1 MGIPFQ
7 TLLFYGLLVL
17 ETTVATALQKTEGVN
32 QEGPEPQE
40 IHVNPSRD
48 PESSTVDDYNVKVLD
63 QIGQPGII
71 VEPLRL
77 ENRRRVDLST
87 RQHKIRHLGTHEHLH
102 HVTLQI
108 VLEGKKHK
116 IKLTRNDELLSS
128 GIVVKH
134 FENFQ
139 GTPQQVLTKTIEHC
153 YYHGEVRRDEWSRVA
168 VSTCNGIRG
177 VIQMH
182 NETYV
187 IQPLIKEEGDSH
199 HKHVIFKA
207 STSPDEQCGNSQG
220 LWSPFQELYQGEL
233 TRKTKFSKAQR
244 EMYDTVNSNQK
255 LLRIGIV
262 LDKLLFMGVKLSHQD
277 AVEYAVDIANI
288 MDLYYRELNFKVALT
303 YLELW
308 SEENRFPV
316 ELQHRALLSSFLH
329 YRNKQMSTDDFDA
342 AFFITGKDLDHKK
355 VGVAIPDSICSDRAV
370 AVIKSGKVFEPQQTA
385 TILSHMT
392 GHILGI
398 QHDED
403 GNCICNDAFGCI
415 MSTDVLR
422 RQGYHSRM
430 FSTCSHSDL
439 EGGLN
444 TGIASCLW
452 GAPKTQ
458 TEFKQVCGNSLIER
472 GEECDCGSP
481 EECKF
486 KDPCCDPST
495 CLLQPWA
502 QCRSGPCC
510 KNCSF
515 LSSEHMCRSRHS
527 ECDVPEYCDGKSG
540 NCPSNTY
547 IQDGHPCA
555 EGKGYCVGGI
565 CPTVEKQCQGI
576 WGPGAK
582 AGHEQCFQSFNPT
595 GNFNGH
601 CGKDKDTGNYAK
613 CSYSNIMCGLLHCE
627 GGQPSPLFGSDKG
640 FAKTNI
646 NANNNEYECKTV
658 HGPAM
663 MNIPHMGMVK
673 DGTKCGFNKICRGN
687 ACVQLPF
694 PSSFLCPTSDP
705 ALICSG
711 SGVCAPNKKCFC
723 NSGWAGL
730 DCSEKSNVTGQVR
743 DAHTRQESARS
754 APAVVWSSSSASTD
768 VGGGPGDSP
777 VLVAGSDIAE
787 LPLVNKFGEANTP
800 ATAPIRE
807 GGDGIS
813 TTLLIII
820 LGTVVAALVLCL
832 GVTLLCYRRRSPSKA
847 SQVKEDSKEGK
858 KRGRWSRRKGK
869 KGKKGQS
876 TTSEEESELGE
887 LAVPPIIISDPGSAV
902 PGRGILK
909 NSGARLSSLDRGNS
923 GDKDL
928 SKEYMYG
935 DGNGEDD
942 DVDDDDDDD
951 DDIDD
956 AEIQDI
962 FGDGGGSTENMNQ
975 LQESASFDFMIPPP
989 PPTLPEP
996 HYYSTLAEPQPQ
1008 ALPTWRTALP
1018 PQTLSPPQSRVIKLR
1033 NFSDFQQR
1041 SNIDLSPSPEDED
1054 HPLVGRYSG
1063 QPGVRR
1069 GNLAASS
1076 LHSPSSS
1083 QASSASPGGV
1093 GGQASAE
1100 QRPSL
1105 GSLGQYVLGDPA
1117 SQHNNLGRG
1126 SPMFH
1131 PQDQDMPPP
1140 MHPINIRTILGG
1152 LHSHSQEHNHHNHHN
1167 HQHQGYSHN
1176 GSTPGSTVSRD
1187 SNTSLH
1193 IIHAANGGESHY
1205 GTGTSGYGSE
1215 HDPGDHMVMP
1225 SMSSRSHSLSRSSS
1239 GSPPSYSAVIR
1250 TGPNRIQLVPAFG
1263 GQDGCRDG
1271 EGREIEGI
1279 QQELNKLLEN
1289 LPRIDAGSFVRSPL
1303 TQASAPGTPL
1313 MARSGLSQASSPGT
1327 PLMGLSAMLPQG
1339 STPGTPPMA
1348 RSTLS
1353 QGSFSGSPHLARQP
1367 GKQDSGDSGAPCIDC
1382 SLEEI
1387 PAHFSDKK
1395 TRPVEQSAKKKRP
1408 VSVAV
1413 QGKEGSGDTDYCL
1426 EGRQAAL
1433 PQQV

>member
-1 MGIPFQ
+1 LDPD
-7 TLLFYGLLVL
+7 
-17 ETTVATALQKTEGVN
+17 
-32 QEGPEPQE
+32 GPYPQE
-40 IHVNPSRD
+40 IQVNPSSD
-48 PESSTVDDYNVKVLD
+48 PESSTIHDYNVKVLD
-63 QIGQPGII
+63 QIGQPGTI
-71 VEPLRL
+71 VQPLRL
-77 ENRRRVDLST
+77 ENRRRVNLST
-87 RQHKIRHLGTHEHLH
+87 RHHKIRHLGTHEHLH

-108 VLEGKKHK
+108 VLDGKKYK

-134 FENFQ
+134 FEKFQ

-153 YYHGEVRRDEWSRVA
+153 YYHGEVRKDEWSRVA

-187 IQPLIKEEGDSH
+187 IQPLIKNDKDPDH
-199 HKHVIFKA
+199 PHVIFKA
-207 STSPDEQCGNSQG
+207 SVSPDEQCGNSQG

-233 TRKTKFSKAQR
+233 TRKTKFSKAQK
-244 EMYDTVNSNQK
+244 Y
-255 LLRIGIV
+255 
-262 LDKLLFMGVKLSHQD
+262 MGVQLSHQD

-288 MDLYYRELNFKVALT
+288 MDMYYRELNFKVALT

-316 ELQHRALLSSFLH
+316 DSQYRALLSRFLH
-329 YRNKQMSTDDFDA
+329 YRNSQLSTDNFDA
-342 AFFITGKDLDHKK
+342 AFFITGIDLDHKK

-370 AVIKSGKVFEPQQTA
+370 AVIKSDKVFEPQQTA
-385 TILSHMT
+385 TILSHMA

-403 GNCICNDAFGCI
+403 GNCVCNDAFGCI
-415 MSTDVLR
+415 MSTDVLH

-452 GAPKTQ
+452 GVPKTN
-458 TEFKQVCGNSLIER
+458 TDFKQTCGNSLIER

-481 EECKF
+481 E
-486 KDPCCDPST
+486 
-495 CLLQPWA
+495 
-502 QCRSGPCC
+502 
-510 KNCSF
+510 F
-515 LSSEHMCRSRHS
+515 LSTDHICRPRHS
-527 ECDVPEYCDGKSG
+527 ECDVPEYCDGGSG

-547 IQDGHPCA
+547 IEDGHPCS

-565 CPTVEKQCQGI
+565 CPTVQKQCQDI
-576 WGPGAK
+576 WGQGAK
-582 AGHEQCFQSFNPT
+582 AGHDQCFQSFNPT

-601 CGKDKDTGNYAK
+601 CGKDKETGNYAK
-613 CSYSNIMCGLLHCE
+613 CSYNDIMCGLLHCE
-627 GGQPSPLFGSDKG
+627 GGQPSPLYGSDKG

-673 DGTKCGFNKICRGN
+673 DGTKCGHNKICGDN

-694 PSSFLCPTSDP
+694 LHSFTCPTSDS

-711 SGVCAPNKKCFC
+711 HGVCAPNRECFC
-723 NSGWAGL
+723 NPGWKGIDCSEVSNETVADAMGASMTNKGFMRPVADVKKSSSFSTAGKETHKDKGSAVLMAGL
-730 DCSEKSNVTGQVR
+730 DS
-743 DAHTRQESARS
+743 
-754 APAVVWSSSSASTD
+754 
-768 VGGGPGDSP
+768 
-777 VLVAGSDIAE
+777 AE
-787 LPLVNKFGEANTP
+787 LPEVNKFGEANTP
-800 ATAPIRE
+800 ATAPMRE

-820 LGTVVAALVLCL
+820 LATVVFALVLCL
-832 GVTLLCYRRRSPSKA
+832 GITLLCYRRRSPSKA
-847 SQVKEDSKEGK
+847 SQVKEDSKEEK
-858 KRGRWSRRKGK
+858 KGGRWNRRKGK

-876 TTSEEESELGE
+876 TSEEESELGE
-887 LAVPPIIISDPGSAV
+887 LAVPPIIVTDPGSAV

-909 NSGARLSSLDRGNS
+909 NSGVRLDSLDKG
-923 GDKDL
+923 KDG

-935 DGNGEDD
+935 EGN
-942 DVDDDDDDD
+942 DDDDDDD
-951 DDIDD
+951 DDDFDDNDD

-962 FGDGGGSTENMNQ
+962 FGDGEDMGGGSAENMSQ
-975 LQESASFDFMIPPP
+975 LQESSSFDFMIPPP

-996 HYYSTLAEPQPQ
+996 QHYYSTLAEPQPQ
-1008 ALPTWRTALP
+1008 APPTWRTPLP
-1018 PQTLSPPQSRVIKLR
+1018 PQTLSPPQSRIIKLR
-1033 NFSDFQQR
+1033 NFSDFHQR

-1054 HPLVGRYSG
+1054 HPLVGRCHG
-1063 QPGVRR
+1063 QPSSRR
-1069 GNLAASS
+1069 GNLASS

-1083 QASSASPGGV
+1083 QGSSASSGGV
-1093 GGQASAE
+1093 GGQACAE
-1100 QRPSL
+1100 PRPSL
-1105 GSLGQYVLGDPA
+1105 GSLSQYLLGDPN
-1117 SQHNNLGRG
+1117 SQQQHQLQQFQQQHHNNLGRG
-1126 SPMFH
+1126 SPLFNA
-1131 PQDQDMPPP
+1131 QEQDMPPP
-1140 MHPINIRTILGG
+1140 MNPINIRNILGG
-1152 LHSHSQEHNHHNHHN
+1152 MHNQSQEHNHNQQHHCFP
-1167 HQHQGYSHN
+1167 HQS
-1176 GSTPGSTVSRD
+1176 STPGSTVSRD

-1193 IIHAANGGESHY
+1193 MINGSIGCPDSFASATNGGESHY

-1215 HDPGDHMVMP
+1215 HDPGEIITMP
-1225 SMSSRSHSLSRSSS
+1225 SLSSRSHSLSRSHS

-1263 GQDGCRDG
+1263 EHDGCRDG

-1289 LPRIDAGSFVRSPL
+1289 LPRIDAGSYVRSPL
-1303 TQASAPGTPL
+1303 TQSSVPGTPPTG
-1313 MARSGLSQASSPGT
+1313 RSAMSQGSSPGT

-1339 STPGTPPMA
+1339 TSPGTPPMA

-1353 QGSFSGSPHLARQP
+1353 QGSFASSSLLSRQAN
-1367 GKQDSGDSGAPCIDC
+1367 KQDSGDSGAPCIDR

-1395 TRPVEQSAKKKRP
+1395 NKSGEQSSKKKRP
-1408 VSVAV
+1408 ISVAV
-1413 QGKEGSGDTDYCL
+1413 QGKQSICDGENHLDDSQPLYIADSM
-1426 EGRQAAL
+1426 
-1433 PQQV
+1433 PQKV